1 MPQDLA
7 SLASRCP
14 QLPAAA
20 SPLGHPSQH
29 LSHPPVSRPGD
40 EWSQAHR
47 MAELAEPRPSPA
59 SSKEEAEAWRK
70 DTAGTA
76 RAGSRGAE
84 SGFPMKRRVPGS
96 GSPGMGWT
104 GRWGA
109 LTAGAEAS
117 CAPWTE
123 ARACSCGPGSFPA
136 LSYFLFPTPTPTRA
150 LQGKGPEKQ
159 RSSVDKQ

>member
-1 MPQDLA
+1 MPQGLA
-7 SLASRCP
+7 SLTSSCP

-29 LSHPPVSRPGD
+29 LSHPPVSRPD

-84 SGFPMKRRVPGS
+84 SGFPMRRRVPGVAS
-96 GSPGMGWT
+96 PRHGVGWAVGSTHGWRCGIT
-104 GRWGA
+104 CTLGRGQG
-109 LTAGAEAS
+109 LLLRPRVIS
-117 CAPWTE
+117 CPLLLPLPHPLPPLGPCK
-123 ARACSCGPGSFPA
+123 ARA
-136 LSYFLFPTPTPTRA
+136 
-150 LQGKGPEKQ
+150 Q
-159 RSSVDKQ
+159 RNREAQ

>member
-7 SLASRCP
+7 SLTSRCP

-84 SGFPMKRRVPGS
+84 SGFPMKRRVPGVAPLAWGGLGGGEHS
-96 GSPGMGWT
+96 RLALRHHVHPGQRPGPAPAAQGHFLPSPTSSSPPPPPPGP
-104 GRWGA
+104 
-109 LTAGAEAS
+109 
-117 CAPWTE
+117 CK
-123 ARACSCGPGSFPA
+123 ARA
-136 LSYFLFPTPTPTRA
+136 
-150 LQGKGPEKQ
+150 Q
-159 RSSVDKQ
+159 RNREAQ